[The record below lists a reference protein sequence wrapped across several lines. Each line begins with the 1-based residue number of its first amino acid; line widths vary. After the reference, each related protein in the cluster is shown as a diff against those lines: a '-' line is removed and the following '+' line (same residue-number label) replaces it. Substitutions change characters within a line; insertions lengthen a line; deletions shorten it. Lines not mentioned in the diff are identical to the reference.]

1 MEKKWENQGDAA
13 PCFYHIILDGKV
25 PQIPQEFLKHI
36 SKESSDKATL
46 TVQGSAR
53 SWTVTLSETGIG
65 VFLQDGWLKFLRDNS
80 LGDSEFL
87 LFTYDGNMCFSVQI
101 FNKNGCERI
110 VAASDQ
116 IRMNQEFVGFANGTG
131 KDLPSQKSNKP
142 KSMRKKKNLNCMIK
156 SGFNVQASQTRENQ
170 DGRPKMKKPAM

>member
-1 MEKKWENQGDAA
+1 MLVDVMK
-13 PCFYHIILDGKV
+13 
-25 PQIPQEFLKHI
+25 QIPQEFLKHI
-36 SKESSDKATL
+36 SKESSDKASL
-46 TVQGSAR
+46 TVQGSVR
-53 SWTVTLSETGIG
+53 SWTVKLSETGIG

-116 IRMNQEFVGFANGTG
+116 IRRNQEFDGFGFANGMMLGTSILNSITLLHVI
-131 KDLPSQKSNKP
+131 KDLKFKSYLINWNHPHAAFSQEQVKTFQVRNPISL
-142 KSMRKKKNLNCMIK
+142 NLCGK
-156 SGFNVQASQTRENQ
+156 RRT
-170 DGRPKMKKPAM
+170 